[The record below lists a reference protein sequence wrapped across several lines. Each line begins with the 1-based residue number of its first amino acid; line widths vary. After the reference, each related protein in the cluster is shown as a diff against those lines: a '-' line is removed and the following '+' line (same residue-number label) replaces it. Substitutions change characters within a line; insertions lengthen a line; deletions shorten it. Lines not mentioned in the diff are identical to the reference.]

1 MARCVLRRIAN
12 GKFRFRTNKGKDKC
26 SPSKAASASH
36 AKKFGYSGS
45 KQHKSHAR
53 RLYTRRL
60 GYLAK
65 ARMARK
71 GRKM

>member
-12 GKFRFRTNKGKDKC
+12 GKFRFRTNKGKTKC
-26 SPSKAASASH
+26 TPGKSASASH

-45 KQHKSHAR
+45 MQHKRHAYR
-53 RLYTRRL
+53 VYKRRL